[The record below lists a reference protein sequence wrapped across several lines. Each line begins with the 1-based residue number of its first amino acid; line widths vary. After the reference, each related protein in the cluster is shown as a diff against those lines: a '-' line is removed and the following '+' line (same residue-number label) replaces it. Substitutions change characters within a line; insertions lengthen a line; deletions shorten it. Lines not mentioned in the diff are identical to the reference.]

1 MTVLAP
7 VGVTEFTL
15 NGAAAAYRG
24 PGGTRL
30 LDVLR
35 TEFGLTGTKEGC
47 GEGECGAC
55 TVLVD
60 GQPVDSCLV
69 PIAQVAGRHVM
80 TSEGLGDG
88 GAADPLQRAF
98 LLTGGVQCGF
108 CTPGLLMAARAF
120 LDSGA
125 PVDDGSIREAIAG
138 NLCRCTGYMKVV
150 EAIAAVADGAPLPD
164 LPSREAPEPVWVGPE
179 PSSVLAGTDRRAGPP
194 LIHPSTLAE
203 ALDALADGAC
213 RPVAGGTDLMVGLA
227 AGAIPDGVTLLDLG
241 GLDELRGIE
250 LRDSALHIGA
260 LTTFGELRA
269 SPLVRHHVPALAEM
283 AASVGAAQIQARATI
298 GGNTVTASPA
308 GDSLPVLLACD
319 AAIIATGSTGER
331 AIRAADF
338 WTAYRRTALAPG
350 ELVARIVVPLPS
362 GRTVRFR
369 KVGTRRAQA
378 ISKVVMAVAWR
389 THPGSRAWHD
399 VRVGIGSVAE
409 VPIRALRA
417 EAELEG
423 AVPGADRA
431 ERAAAAVAA
440 DVRPIDDVRSTAA
453 YRRAVTA
460 RILRRIVLD
469 AAAEAER

>member
-15 NGAAAAYRG
+15 NGTAAAYRG
-24 PGGTRL
+24 PGGARL

-69 PIAQVAGRHVM
+69 PVAQVAGRHVM
-80 TSEGLGDG
+80 TSEGLTVGA
-88 GAADPLQRAF
+88 AADPLQRAF

-150 EAIAAVADGAPLPD
+150 EAIAAVADGTPLPD
-164 LPSREAPEPVWVGPE
+164 LPAVEAPEPVWAGPE
-179 PSSVLAGTDRRAGPP
+179 PSGVPSGTDRRAGPP
-194 LIHPSTLAE
+194 LLRPTALRE
-203 ALDALADGAC
+203 ALDAMAGGAC
-213 RPVAGGTDLMVGLA
+213 RPVTGGTDLMVGLA
-227 AGAIPDGVTLLDLG
+227 AGAIPADRPLLDLS
-241 GLDELRGIE
+241 GLDELRGIG
-250 LRDSALHIGA
+250 LRDGGLHLGA

-269 SPLVRHHVPALAEM
+269 SPLVREHLPALAEM

-298 GGNTVTASPA
+298 GGNVVTASPA

-319 AAIIATGSTGER
+319 ASIVAVGPAGER

-338 WTAYRRTALAPG
+338 WTGYRRTALAPG
-350 ELVARIVVPLPS
+350 ELAARIVVPLPPD
-362 GRTVRFR
+362 RTVRFR

-389 THPGSRAWHD
+389 TQPGSRAWRD
-399 VRVGIGSVAE
+399 VRIGIGSVAE
-409 VPIRALRA
+409 VPIRAPRA
-417 EAELEG
+417 EAGLEG
-423 AVPGADRA
+423 QAPGADSA
-431 ERAAAAVAA
+431 DRAAAAVAI

-469 AAAEAER
+469 AAARVER